1 MMLMGKLGGAMMM
14 DKLCLQVASTAD
26 MPPLYFYGGYITSEI
41 EKIKQRNR
49 RVEAD
54 KAWETSIA
62 RRSLIAIATYLIV
75 VVFLFSISAP
85 NPFISALVPAIGYI
99 ISTLS
104 LPFIKNFWIKKYY
117 RK

>member
-1 MMLMGKLGGAMMM
+1 MVVKMENTKE
-14 DKLCLQVASTAD
+14 
-26 MPPLYFYGGYITSEI
+26 EI
-41 EKIKQRNR
+41 QKIKERNK

-62 RRSLIAIATYLIV
+62 RRGLITIATYAIV
-75 VVFLFSISAP
+75 VVFLFSIEAP
-85 NPFISALVPAIGYI
+85 NPWTNALVPTIGYI

-104 LPFIKNFWIKKYY
+104 LPFIKKFWVKNIY